1 MGKYTP
7 GPWRAEV
14 IAADDGSPW
23 IKIIQDTPDG
33 FEITVATMGVS
44 SGEVWGGYA
53 GELKNARL
61 IAAAPAMRD
70 ALRDIVSSCKLGCS
84 RTSYCGTCAIA
95 LRALPSAAE

>member
-33 FEITVATMGVS
+33 FEITVATMGVA
-44 SGEVWGGYA
+44 A
-53 GELKNARL
+53 GKFG
-61 IAAAPAMRD
+61 AATQA
-70 ALRDIVSSCKLGCS
+70 S
-84 RTSYCGTCAIA
+84 
-95 LRALPSAAE
+95 